1 MTDGSSRDK
10 VSAGRERL
18 RQQGL
23 RPVEMRV
30 PDVRSRAFR
39 AAAHR
44 QSQAVAESA
53 HEKGDQDSVDALSE
67 LGNS

>member
-1 MTDGSSRDK
+1 
-10 VSAGRERL
+10 
-18 RQQGL
+18 
-23 RPVEMRV
+23 MRV